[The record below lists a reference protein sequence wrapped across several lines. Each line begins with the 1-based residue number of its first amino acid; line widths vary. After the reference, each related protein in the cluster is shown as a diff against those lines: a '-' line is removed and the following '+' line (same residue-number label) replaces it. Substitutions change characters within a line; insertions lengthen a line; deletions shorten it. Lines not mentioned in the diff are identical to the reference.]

1 MFRIKT
7 VYSMPSRVEQSG
19 VYLSSPLQIE
29 EVYDYMEGRF
39 ASHRKRGWELDRH
52 HVRRMTKGNETVEF
66 SIVLEN

>member
-19 VYLSSPLQIE
+19 VYLSSPLRPDE
-29 EVYDYMEGRF
+29 LFDYLEGRV